1 MDIWFVSIYWVLQIV
16 LLWICISMDVCVS
29 VFNYFGIYL
38 VVELLVYVV
47 ILWLTFWGTAN
58 LFSPVAE
65 SSYIPTSSV
74 WGFQFLFILAN
85 ICYFLF
91 FFFNIIAILVC
102 VKWYLTVADI
112 GRMDKKIQLYA
123 VSKKLTLD
131 LDTEVDWKQK
141 IRNRYPMQIVIKRT
155 GVALLKYILSIRQNG
170 L

>member
-1 MDIWFVSIYWVLQIV
+1 MYEVSNFFSSLPVFVIF
-16 LLWICISMDVCVS
+16 C
-29 VFNYFGIYL
+29 
-38 VVELLVYVV
+38 
-47 ILWLTFWGTAN
+47 
-58 LFSPVAE
+58 
-65 SSYIPTSSV
+65 
-74 WGFQFLFILAN
+74 
-85 ICYFLF
+85 F